1 MEKIKLGI
9 IGLNEGNG
17 HPYSW
22 AAICNGFNM
31 EYMKDC
37 PFPVIPEYLSKE
49 KYPDNFI
56 DNAVVTHIWTQDRRI
71 SEHVAHASKIE
82 NIVDDYHEMIGVV
95 DGILLAR
102 DDAENHFEM
111 CRYFVQAG
119 MMIYIDK
126 PLAFDI
132 DTAKKIFALEKFDGQ
147 IFSCSAMK
155 YAREIDENID
165 RIKALGHIDYIDAT
179 VMKRWDNYS
188 PHIIDPILR
197 ILGEDFEIAEAVKVK
212 NKNTQGCLFT
222 LASGT
227 VVMLTAHKNKNAPM
241 SIRLFGENGF
251 LEIAFEDT
259 FYAFRGAIKNFIKS
273 IEQKKSCITQ
283 THIMKMVEIIE
294 RGL

>member
-9 IGLNEGNG
+9 IGLSEGNG

-22 AAICNGFNM
+22 AAICNGFDM

-37 PFPVIPEYLSKE
+37 PFPVIPKYLSKE

-71 SEHVAHASKIE
+71 SEHVAHASKIA
-82 NIVDDYHEMIGVV
+82 NIVDDYHDMIGVV

-111 CRYFVQAG
+111 CRDFVQAG

-155 YAREIDENID
+155 YAREMDENID

-179 VMKRWDNYS
+179 VMKIWDNYS
-188 PHIIDPILR
+188 PHIIDPVLR
-197 ILGEDFEIAEAVKVK
+197 ILGDSFEIEEAVKVK

-227 VVMLTAHKNKNAPM
+227 VVMLTAHRNENTPI
-241 SIRLFGENGF
+241 SLRLFGEHGF

-273 IEQKKSCITQ
+273 IEQRKSCITQ
-283 THIMKMVEIIE
+283 AHIMKMVEIIE